1 MLPAAVQLGAF
12 AEAGQVQNQ
21 AGLNANFHIFMQ
33 MGFFAE
39 AGPVQIFVSNHLIP
53 EDFEFSALDDP
64 CYVSSDEEVKPLQTL
79 RVLQGSVLRLICS
92 RVDLSGSYGAH
103 RTCSRVDRRREA
115 PAQQWQHT
123 DKP

>member
-1 MLPAAVQLGAF
+1 VSALRFRQSYTIYY
-12 AEAGQVQNQ
+12 
-21 AGLNANFHIFMQ
+21 IFMQ

-79 RVLQGSVLRLICS
+79 RVLQGFVLRLICS

-103 RTCSRVDRRREA
+103 RTCSRVDRRRAA